1 MVKHLETVK
10 ISKEMLEFDLEC
22 IELAGKLAIEEG
34 DEPNDNEEETEIND
48 KKEEDEIKQEDD
60 LDEEIADL
68 KNLKLT
74 DKEPIVKK
82 KPLIEELD

>member
-10 ISKEMLEFDLEC
+10 ISKEMVGFDLEC

-34 DEPNDNEEETEIND
+34 DEPNDNEEEIEINE
-48 KKEEDEIKQEDD
+48 KKEEDEIKQDD

-74 DKEPIVKK
+74 DKEPIAKK

>member
-10 ISKEMLEFDLEC
+10 ISKEMVGFDLEC

-34 DEPNDNEEETEIND
+34 DDNEEEIEIND

-74 DKEPIVKK
+74 DKEPIAKK